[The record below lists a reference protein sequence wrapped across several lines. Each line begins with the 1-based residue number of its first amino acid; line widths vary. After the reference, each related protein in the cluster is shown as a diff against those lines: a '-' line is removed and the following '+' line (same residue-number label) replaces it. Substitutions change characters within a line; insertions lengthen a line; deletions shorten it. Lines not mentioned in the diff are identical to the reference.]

1 MEMRIKQFETWSL
14 GQSFDQFELFSKFEY
29 LLTEFLKMTE
39 GGGGGG
45 DGGGVSVSPLYNSRR
60 LVP

>member
-1 MEMRIKQFETWSL
+1 MAKI
-14 GQSFDQFELFSKFEY
+14 
-29 LLTEFLKMTE
+29 LKMTE

-60 LVP
+60 LVPLRRTLGISYSYYPRKAGLILAHIVVYC